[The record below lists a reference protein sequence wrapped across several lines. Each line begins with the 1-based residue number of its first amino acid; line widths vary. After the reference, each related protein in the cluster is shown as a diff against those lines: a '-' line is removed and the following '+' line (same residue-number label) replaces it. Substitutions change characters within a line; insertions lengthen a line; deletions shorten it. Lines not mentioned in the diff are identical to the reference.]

1 MTTRPTPRGTRT
13 RPTRTQGTG
22 RGIQATARKVERT
35 ERETVKPKKKKGEPT
50 LIRQSPLYKALK
62 PRQQV
67 LFKSDYFQI
76 DDGFATIL
84 SVFHEKGADDALPN
98 FWGIYL
104 IPRGLDSDVT
114 VRRIEHVGRVSESW
128 VASHQ
133 GRAEGL
139 LNNKANEVAREGS
152 MTSTQKLSKEQQQ
165 LYDIAQELSNGAS
178 YLRVAFRLLVKAPTL
193 AKLDEAV
200 VRINRQYK
208 DRFDTLEAAPY
219 VGEQRRE
226 LGGMFRPVDDRIGR
240 NFMFTSPE
248 LAGSYSLVTRG
259 IEDPTGEYIGQME
272 GDVNNSAVLMD
283 LDKFESHIVIAG
295 KGQARLLSNWE
306 TDLSVH
312 RAVDLWGAKIGTA
325 ALVRNKR
332 VVHLVLNRANV
343 RDMGVNLDDIT
354 SQVDMTRGDINPF
367 ELFGEI
373 ENELSLFPA
382 HLEKLVLMIGEM
394 QAYPN
399 GKEAIIKGV
408 LKDTLNDFYV
418 DQRMWARDAQSNR
431 DRLRLVG
438 IPHEQVPKLSD
449 FTSYIR
455 VAYDAQVQARN
466 KDADVLAAYGFLRT
480 VVRDM
485 INSNGDLFNTT
496 TSPKIDRATAS
507 ARVVYDFS
515 SLIERGRGV
524 MMAQFI
530 NALSFAVGALK
541 AGDLVVLHGAEELN
555 APIRAYVR
563 DRLDLLGDHGVRVA
577 FVYSS
582 VERMLATR
590 DFNRFDSADYTL
602 LGGMTNAV
610 VEEYQAALSQKVP
623 VALSQ
628 LLIHKNP
635 ERFYLRRGFDNVVF
649 ANDLQ
654 MGFT

>member
-1 MTTRPTPRGTRT
+1 MSAAV
-13 RPTRTQGTG
+13 QK
-22 RGIQATARKVERT
+22 AD
-35 ERETVKPKKKKGEPT
+35 REAKEEALGKKKKKKKDDRLI
-50 LIRQSPLYKALK
+50 LIRESPLYKALK

-67 LFKSDYFQI
+67 LFKSDYFQV
-76 DDGFATIL
+76 DNGFATIL
-84 SVFHEKGADDALPN
+84 SLFHEKGADDSLPV

-104 IPRGLDSDVT
+104 IPRGLDQDVT

-139 LNNKANEVAREGS
+139 LKNKENEVAREGS
-152 MTSTQKLSKEQQQ
+152 MTSAQKLNKEQQQ
-165 LYDIAQELSNGAS
+165 LFDIAQELSNGAS
-178 YLRVAFRLLVKAPTL
+178 YLRVAFRLLVKAPSL

-208 DRFDTLEAAPY
+208 DRFDTLEAAAY
-219 VGEQRRE
+219 IGEQRRE

-248 LAGSYSLVTRG
+248 LAGAYSLVTRG

-283 LDKFESHIVIAG
+283 LDLFESHIVIAG

-343 RDMGVNLDDIT
+343 GQMGINLDDIT
-354 SQVDMTRGDINPF
+354 SVVDMTRGDINPF
-367 ELFGEI
+367 ELFGEVD
-373 ENELSLFPA
+373 NELSLFPA
-382 HLEKLVLMIGEM
+382 HLQKLVLMIGEM
-394 QAYPN
+394 QSYAPAE
-399 GKEAIIKGV
+399 EARIKGA
-408 LKDTLNDFYV
+408 LKDTLNDFYI
-418 DQRMWARDAQSNR
+418 DKRMWARNAPENR
-431 DRLRLVG
+431 DALRLVG
-438 IPHEQVPKLSD
+438 IPHNQVPMLQEFS
-449 FTSYIR
+449 SYVR
-455 VAYDAQVQARN
+455 VAYDKQVKARN
-466 KDADVLAAYGFLRT
+466 KDAAVLNAYGFLLT

-485 INSNGDLFNTT
+485 INSNGDLFNTQ
-496 TSPKIDRATAS
+496 TSSKIDRATTA

-541 AGDLVVLHGAEELN
+541 QGDLVVLHGAEQLN
-555 APIRAYVR
+555 PAIQAYVR
-563 DRLDLLGDHGVRVA
+563 DQFDLLSDHGVRIA
-577 FVYSS
+577 FIYSS
-582 VERMLATR
+582 VERMIENRA
-590 DFNRFDSADYTL
+590 FNRFDSADYTL
-602 LGGMTNAV
+602 LGGMTKAV
-610 VEEYQAALSQKVP
+610 VDEYQRVLAQNVP

-635 ERFYLRRGFDNVVF
+635 ERFYLRRGFDNIVF